1 MLNREYKRAYLDFCA
16 KASMEHIYGKELL
29 IIYDDILPDLYVN
42 IDEYKKVNNGI
53 NYDIYAD
60 RLKKVTIMFPRM
72 GEVHSISRVVEK
84 EYKDCFYDITWQE
97 PMITV
102 DYLGM
107 EVELS
112 LIDLMERGI
121 KVYIEDYDFEFKG
134 VKDE

>member
-29 IIYDDILPDLYVN
+29 VIYDDILPDLYVN

-60 RLKKVTIMFPRM
+60 RLKKVTFMFPRM
-72 GEVHSISRVVEK
+72 GEVHSISRFVEK
-84 EYKDCFYDITWQE
+84 ERRDCFYDITWQE

-112 LIDLMERGI
+112 LIDLIERGI

>member
-1 MLNREYKRAYLDFCA
+1 MLNREYKKAYLDFCA

-29 IIYDDILPDLYVN
+29 VIYDDILPDLYVN
-42 IDEYKKVNNGI
+42 IDEYRKVNNGI

-60 RLKKVTIMFPRM
+60 RLKKVMVMFPRM

-84 EYKDCFYDITWQE
+84 EHRDCFYDITWQE

-112 LIDLMERGI
+112 LIDLIERGI